1 MFFFLVFFPSWKL
14 NQKQSFRSESAK
26 LFLNILRSN
35 TPRSWEKHGTLSGQF
50 LYLFLRTPTS
60 AQVLVI
66 WFQQNGSKNAN
77 KCVTSRSWIYS
88 LYIQYYKLFRV
99 CVHARACGRKERR
112 FRSLLK
118 LLVILQWHSICP
130 YNVGQKC
137 GTIIPCSHA
146 QIQDQLNIVV
156 RNMHGMALLRPQ
168 NILPHTMTPSSR
180 THMRKR
186 DSRVI
191 KI

>member
-1 MFFFLVFFPSWKL
+1 MFFFGLLSKL
-14 NQKQSFRSESAK
+14 ETKSEAK
-26 LFLNILRSN
+26 LQKRICQVVFEHFEEQYSKELGEAWNPVRSISISFP
-35 TPRSWEKHGTLSGQF
+35 THPYICSG
-50 LYLFLRTPTS
+50 LGNMIS
-60 AQVLVI
+60 A
-66 WFQQNGSKNAN
+66 NGSKNAN